1 MSIERF
7 FSNYAIIMDEILK
20 LFPSLTAAQ
29 IEQFN
34 RMGDLYRFWN
44 ERINVISRK
53 DIDNIYLHHVVHSL
67 TIARFLGDLT
77 PGTGILDMG
86 TGGGFPGIPLAVV
99 FPDVRFHLI
108 DRIGKK
114 IRVCNEVASELGL
127 KNITTQHGDIGE
139 CHKKFDYV
147 VSRAVMRLDSL
158 VPLVRRNV
166 SSTNRNSLHNGL
178 ICLKGGELDP
188 EISATKLN
196 VEVFPLNEFVSDSFF
211 ENKYL
216 IYVPM

>member
-1 MSIERF
+1 
-7 FSNYAIIMDEILK
+7 MDEILK
-20 LFPSLTAAQ
+20 LFPSLSPIQ
-29 IEQFN
+29 IEQFG
-34 RMGDLYRFWN
+34 RMGELYRFWN
-44 ERINVISRK
+44 ERINVVSRK
-53 DIDNIYLHHVVHSL
+53 DIDNIYLHHVLHSL
-67 TIARFLGDLT
+67 TIARFLGNLM
-77 PGTGILDMG
+77 PGTEILDMG

-99 FPDVRFHLI
+99 YPDVRFHLI

-147 VSRAVMRLDSL
+147 VSRAVMRLDAL

-166 SSTNRNSLHNGL
+166 SSDNRNSLHNGL

-196 VEVFPLNEFVSDSFF
+196 VEIFPLNEFVSDSFF

>member
-1 MSIERF
+1 
-7 FSNYAIIMDEILK
+7 MDEILK
-20 LFPSLTAAQ
+20 LFPSLSPVQ
-29 IEQFN
+29 IEQFG
-34 RMGDLYRFWN
+34 RMGELYRFWN

-53 DIDNIYLHHVVHSL
+53 DIDNIYLHHVLHSL
-67 TIARFLGDLT
+67 TIARFLGNLM
-77 PGTGILDMG
+77 PGTEILDMG

-99 FPDVRFHLI
+99 YPDVRFHLI

-139 CHKKFDYV
+139 CHKKFDYI
-147 VSRAVMRLDSL
+147 VSRAVMRLDAL

-166 SSTNRNSLHNGL
+166 SSDNRNSLHNGL

-196 VEVFPLNEFVSDSFF
+196 VEIFPLNEFVSDSFF

>member
-1 MSIERF
+1 
-7 FSNYAIIMDEILK
+7 MDEILK
-20 LFPSLTAAQ
+20 LFPSLTTTQ
-29 IEQFN
+29 IEQFG
-34 RMGDLYRFWN
+34 RMGELYRFWN
-44 ERINVISRK
+44 ERINVVSRK
-53 DIDNIYLHHVVHSL
+53 DIDNIYLHHVLHSL
-67 TIARFLGDLT
+67 TIARFLGNLM
-77 PGTGILDMG
+77 PGTEILDMG

-99 FPDVRFHLI
+99 YPDVRFHLI

-147 VSRAVMRLDSL
+147 VSRAVMRLDAL

-166 SSTNRNSLHNGL
+166 SSDNRNSLHNGL

-196 VEVFPLNEFVSDSFF
+196 VEIFPLNEFVSDSFF

>member
-1 MSIERF
+1 
-7 FSNYAIIMDEILK
+7 MDEILK
-20 LFPSLTAAQ
+20 LFPSLSPVQ
-29 IEQFN
+29 IEQFG
-34 RMGDLYRFWN
+34 RMGELYRFWN
-44 ERINVISRK
+44 ERINVVSRK
-53 DIDNIYLHHVVHSL
+53 DIDNIYLHHVLHSL
-67 TIARFLGDLT
+67 TIARFLGNLM
-77 PGTGILDMG
+77 PGTEILDMG

-99 FPDVRFHLI
+99 YPDVRFHLI

-147 VSRAVMRLDSL
+147 VSRAVMRLDAL

-166 SSTNRNSLHNGL
+166 SSDNRNSLHNGL

-196 VEVFPLNEFVSDSFF
+196 VEIFPLNEFVSDSFF

-216 IYVPM
+216 LYVPM

>member
-1 MSIERF
+1 
-7 FSNYAIIMDEILK
+7 MDEILK
-20 LFPSLTAAQ
+20 LFPSLTTTQ

-44 ERINVISRK
+44 ERINVVSRK

-67 TIARFLGDLT
+67 TIARFLGNLM
-77 PGTGILDMG
+77 PGTEILDMG

-99 FPDVRFHLI
+99 YPDVRFHLI

-147 VSRAVMRLDSL
+147 VSRAVMRLDAL

-166 SSTNRNSLHNGL
+166 SSDNRNSLHKGL

-196 VEVFPLNEFVSDSFF
+196 VEIFPLNEFVSDSFF

>member
-1 MSIERF
+1 
-7 FSNYAIIMDEILK
+7 MDEILK
-20 LFPSLTAAQ
+20 LFPSLTTTQ
-29 IEQFN
+29 IEQFG
-34 RMGDLYRFWN
+34 RMGELYRFWN
-44 ERINVISRK
+44 ERINVVSRK
-53 DIDNIYLHHVVHSL
+53 DIDNIYLHHVLHSL
-67 TIARFLGDLT
+67 TIARFLGNLM
-77 PGTGILDMG
+77 PGTEILDMG

-99 FPDVRFHLI
+99 YPDVRFHLI

-114 IRVCNEVASELGL
+114 IRVCNEVTSELGL

-147 VSRAVMRLDSL
+147 VSRAVMRLDAL
-158 VPLVRRNV
+158 VPLMRRNV
-166 SSTNRNSLHNGL
+166 SSDNRNSLHNGL

-196 VEVFPLNEFVSDSFF
+196 VEIFPLNEFVSDSFF

>member
-1 MSIERF
+1 
-7 FSNYAIIMDEILK
+7 MDEILK
-20 LFPSLTAAQ
+20 LFPSLSPVQ
-29 IEQFN
+29 IEQFG
-34 RMGDLYRFWN
+34 RMGELYRFWN
-44 ERINVISRK
+44 ERINVVSRK
-53 DIDNIYLHHVVHSL
+53 DIDNIYLHHVLHSL
-67 TIARFLGDLT
+67 TIARFLGNLM
-77 PGTGILDMG
+77 PGTEILDMG

-99 FPDVRFHLI
+99 YPNVRFHLI

-114 IRVCNEVASELGL
+114 IRVCNEVTSELGL

-147 VSRAVMRLDSL
+147 VSRAVMRLDAL

-166 SSTNRNSLHNGL
+166 SSDNRNSLHNGL

-196 VEVFPLNEFVSDSFF
+196 VEIFPLNEFVSDSFF

>member
-1 MSIERF
+1 
-7 FSNYAIIMDEILK
+7 MDEILK
-20 LFPSLTAAQ
+20 LFPSLTTTQ
-29 IEQFN
+29 IEQFG
-34 RMGDLYRFWN
+34 RMGELYRFWN
-44 ERINVISRK
+44 ERINVVSRK
-53 DIDNIYLHHVVHSL
+53 DIDNIYLHHVLHSL
-67 TIARFLGDLT
+67 TIARFLGSLM
-77 PGTGILDMG
+77 PGTEILDMG

-99 FPDVRFHLI
+99 YPNVRFHLL

-147 VSRAVMRLDSL
+147 VSRAVMRLDAL

-166 SSTNRNSLHNGL
+166 SSDNRNSLHNGL

-196 VEVFPLNEFVSDSFF
+196 VEIFPLNEFVSDSFF

>member
-1 MSIERF
+1 
-7 FSNYAIIMDEILK
+7 MDEILK
-20 LFPSLTAAQ
+20 LFPSLSPVK
-29 IEQFN
+29 IEQFG
-34 RMGDLYRFWN
+34 RMGELYRFWN

-53 DIDNIYLHHVVHSL
+53 DIDNIYLHHVLHSL
-67 TIARFLGDLT
+67 TIARFLGNLM
-77 PGTGILDMG
+77 PGTEILDMG

-99 FPDVRFHLI
+99 YPDVRFHLI

-139 CHKKFDYV
+139 CHKKFDYI
-147 VSRAVMRLDSL
+147 VSRAVMRLDAL

-166 SSTNRNSLHNGL
+166 FSDNRNSLHNGL

-196 VEVFPLNEFVSDSFF
+196 VEIFPLNEFVSDSFF

>member
-1 MSIERF
+1 
-7 FSNYAIIMDEILK
+7 MDEILK
-20 LFPSLTAAQ
+20 LFPSLTATQ
-29 IEQFN
+29 TEQFD
-34 RMGDLYRFWN
+34 RMGELYRFWN
-44 ERINVISRK
+44 ERINVVSRK
-53 DIDNIYLHHVVHSL
+53 DIDNIYLHHVLHSL
-67 TIARFLGDLT
+67 TIARFLGNLMPET
-77 PGTGILDMG
+77 EILDMG
-86 TGGGFPGIPLAVV
+86 TGGGFPGIPLAVIY
-99 FPDVRFHLI
+99 PDVRFHLI

-114 IRVCNEVASELGL
+114 IRVCNEVATELGL

-147 VSRAVMRLDSL
+147 VSRAVMRLDAL

-166 SSTNRNSLHNGL
+166 SSDNRNSLHNGL
-178 ICLKGGELDP
+178 ICLKGGELGP

-196 VEVFPLNEFVSDSFF
+196 VEIFPLNEFVSDSFF

>member
-1 MSIERF
+1 
-7 FSNYAIIMDEILK
+7 MDEILK
-20 LFPSLTAAQ
+20 LFPSLSPVQ
-29 IEQFN
+29 IEQFG
-34 RMGDLYRFWN
+34 RMGELYRFWN
-44 ERINVISRK
+44 ERINVVSRK
-53 DIDNIYLHHVVHSL
+53 DIDNIYLHHVLHSL
-67 TIARFLGDLT
+67 TIARFLGNLMQ
-77 PGTGILDMG
+77 GTEILDMG

-99 FPDVRFHLI
+99 YPDVRFHLI

-147 VSRAVMRLDSL
+147 VSRAVMRLDAL

-166 SSTNRNSLHNGL
+166 SSDNRNSLHNGL

-196 VEVFPLNEFVSDSFF
+196 VEIFPLNEFVSDSFF

>member
-1 MSIERF
+1 
-7 FSNYAIIMDEILK
+7 MDEILK
-20 LFPSLTAAQ
+20 LFPSLTAPQ
-29 IEQFN
+29 TEQFD
-34 RMGDLYRFWN
+34 RMGELYRFWN
-44 ERINVISRK
+44 ERINVVSRK
-53 DIDNIYLHHVVHSL
+53 DIDNIYLHHVLHSL
-67 TIARFLGDLT
+67 TIARFLGNLMPET
-77 PGTGILDMG
+77 EILDMG
-86 TGGGFPGIPLAVV
+86 TGGGFPGIPLAVIY
-99 FPDVRFHLI
+99 PDVRFHLI

-114 IRVCNEVASELGL
+114 IRVCNEVATELGL

-147 VSRAVMRLDSL
+147 VSRAVMRLDAL

-166 SSTNRNSLHNGL
+166 SSDNRNSLHNGL

-196 VEVFPLNEFVSDSFF
+196 VEIFPLNEFVSDSFF

-216 IYVPM
+216 IFVPM

>member
-1 MSIERF
+1 
-7 FSNYAIIMDEILK
+7 MDEMLK
-20 LFPSLTAAQ
+20 LFPSLSPVQ
-29 IEQFN
+29 IEQFG
-34 RMGDLYRFWN
+34 RMGELYRFWN
-44 ERINVISRK
+44 ERINVVSRK
-53 DIDNIYLHHVVHSL
+53 DIDNIYLHHVLHSL
-67 TIARFLGDLT
+67 TIARFLGNLM
-77 PGTGILDMG
+77 PGTEILDMG

-99 FPDVRFHLI
+99 YPDVRFHLI

-147 VSRAVMRLDSL
+147 VSRAVMRLDAL

-166 SSTNRNSLHNGL
+166 SSDNRNSLHNGL

-196 VEVFPLNEFVSDSFF
+196 VEIFPLNEFVSDSFF

>member
-1 MSIERF
+1 
-7 FSNYAIIMDEILK
+7 MDEILK
-20 LFPSLTAAQ
+20 LFPSLSPVQ
-29 IEQFN
+29 IEQFG
-34 RMGDLYRFWN
+34 RMGELYRFWN

-53 DIDNIYLHHVVHSL
+53 DIDNIYLHHVLHSL
-67 TIARFLGDLT
+67 TIARFLGNLM
-77 PGTGILDMG
+77 PGTEILDMG

-99 FPDVRFHLI
+99 YPDVRFHLI

-139 CHKKFDYV
+139 CHKKFDYI
-147 VSRAVMRLDSL
+147 VSRAVMRLDAL

-166 SSTNRNSLHNGL
+166 FSDNRNSLHNGL

-196 VEVFPLNEFVSDSFF
+196 VEIFPLNEFVSDSFF

>member
-1 MSIERF
+1 
-7 FSNYAIIMDEILK
+7 MDEILK
-20 LFPSLTAAQ
+20 LFPSLSPVQ
-29 IEQFN
+29 IEQFG
-34 RMGDLYRFWN
+34 RMGELYRFWN
-44 ERINVISRK
+44 ERINVVSRK
-53 DIDNIYLHHVVHSL
+53 DIDNIYLHHVLHSL
-67 TIARFLGDLT
+67 TIARFLGNLM
-77 PGTGILDMG
+77 PGTEILDMG

-99 FPDVRFHLI
+99 YPDVRFHLI

-147 VSRAVMRLDSL
+147 VSRAVMRLDAL

-166 SSTNRNSLHNGL
+166 SSDNRNSLHNGL

-196 VEVFPLNEFVSDSFF
+196 VEIFPLNEFVSDSFF
-211 ENKYL
+211 KNKYL

>member
-1 MSIERF
+1 
-7 FSNYAIIMDEILK
+7 MDEILK
-20 LFPSLTAAQ
+20 LFPSLSPVQ
-29 IEQFN
+29 IEQFG
-34 RMGDLYRFWN
+34 RMGELYRFWN
-44 ERINVISRK
+44 ERINVVSRK
-53 DIDNIYLHHVVHSL
+53 DIDNIYLHHVLHSL
-67 TIARFLGDLT
+67 TIARFLGNLM
-77 PGTGILDMG
+77 PGTEILDMG

-99 FPDVRFHLI
+99 YPDVRFHLI

-147 VSRAVMRLDSL
+147 VSRAVMRLDAL

-166 SSTNRNSLHNGL
+166 SSDNRNSLHNGL

-196 VEVFPLNEFVSDSFF
+196 VEIFPLNEFVSDSFF

>member
-1 MSIERF
+1 
-7 FSNYAIIMDEILK
+7 MDEILK
-20 LFPSLTAAQ
+20 LFPSLSSVQ
-29 IEQFN
+29 IEQFG
-34 RMGDLYRFWN
+34 RMGELYRFWN
-44 ERINVISRK
+44 ERINVVSRK
-53 DIDNIYLHHVVHSL
+53 DIDNIYLHHVLHSL
-67 TIARFLGDLT
+67 TIARFLGNLM
-77 PGTGILDMG
+77 PGTEILDMG

-99 FPDVRFHLI
+99 YPDVRFHLI

-147 VSRAVMRLDSL
+147 VSRAVMRLDAL

-166 SSTNRNSLHNGL
+166 SSDNRNSLHNGL

-196 VEVFPLNEFVSDSFF
+196 VEIFPLNEFVSDSFF

>member
-1 MSIERF
+1 
-7 FSNYAIIMDEILK
+7 MDEILK
-20 LFPSLTAAQ
+20 LFPSLTTTQ
-29 IEQFN
+29 NEQFN
-34 RMGDLYRFWN
+34 RMGELYRFWN
-44 ERINVISRK
+44 ERINVVSRK
-53 DIDNIYLHHVVHSL
+53 DIDNIYLHHVLHSL
-67 TIARFLGDLT
+67 TIARFLGNLM
-77 PGTGILDMG
+77 PGTEILDMG

-99 FPDVRFHLI
+99 YPDVRFHLI

-147 VSRAVMRLDSL
+147 VSRAVMRLDAL

-166 SSTNRNSLHNGL
+166 SSDNRNSLHNGL

-196 VEVFPLNEFVSDSFF
+196 VEIFPLNEFVSDSFF

>member
-1 MSIERF
+1 
-7 FSNYAIIMDEILK
+7 MDEILK
-20 LFPSLTAAQ
+20 LFPSLSPVQ
-29 IEQFN
+29 IEQFG
-34 RMGDLYRFWN
+34 RMGELYRFWN
-44 ERINVISRK
+44 ERINVVSRK
-53 DIDNIYLHHVVHSL
+53 DIDNIYLHHVLHSL
-67 TIARFLGDLT
+67 TIARFLGNLM
-77 PGTGILDMG
+77 PGTEILDMG

-99 FPDVRFHLI
+99 YPDVRFHLI

-147 VSRAVMRLDSL
+147 VSRAVMRLDAL

-166 SSTNRNSLHNGL
+166 FSDNRNSLHNGL

-196 VEVFPLNEFVSDSFF
+196 VEIFPLNEFVSDSFF

>member
-1 MSIERF
+1 
-7 FSNYAIIMDEILK
+7 MDEILK
-20 LFPSLTAAQ
+20 LFPSLTTTQ

-44 ERINVISRK
+44 ERINVVSRK
-53 DIDNIYLHHVVHSL
+53 DIDNIYLHHVLHSL
-67 TIARFLGDLT
+67 TIARFLGNLM
-77 PGTGILDMG
+77 PGTEILDMG

-99 FPDVRFHLI
+99 YPDVRFHLI

-147 VSRAVMRLDSL
+147 VSRAVMRLDAL

-166 SSTNRNSLHNGL
+166 FSDNRNSLHNGL

-196 VEVFPLNEFVSDSFF
+196 VEIFPLNEFVSDSFF